1 MEPMQ
6 RLFGKDLANHH
17 PTRNHSLANPHKP
30 ITIHP
35 NASFKITKNLTLKY
49 EPKNQDNLTEMLTEY
64 FD

>member
-1 MEPMQ
+1 MESMQ

-35 NASFKITKNLTLKY
+35 NASFKITKNLTLK
-49 EPKNQDNLTEMLTEY
+49 
-64 FD
+64 